1 MVHTLTV
8 YVFLSTDGGPA
19 GKEPSDETLR
29 LKPDRRGLLRSRSR
43 SSCLRA
49 MERREWRRWE
59 WRVVERSY
67 LRFKISRDTGDNSVF
82 GEYVE
87 LRRL

>member
-1 MVHTLTV
+1 MTV

-19 GKEPSDETLR
+19 PSEPSDETLR
-29 LKPDRRGLLRSRSR
+29 LKPDRRCLVRSRSR

-59 WRVVERSY
+59 WRVVKRSY

-87 LRRL
+87 LRKL